1 MKDKHVAIKKLKGYS
16 NNQGVL
22 FVKSYEK
29 YLYMND
35 HPKVAKI
42 YGPCPQTGCIVME
55 LCEKK
60 IEYQKVHTLKDV
72 MVIYMV
78 MICPSIY
85 K

>member
-1 MKDKHVAIKKLKGYS
+1 
-16 NNQGVL
+16 
-22 FVKSYEK
+22 
-29 YLYMND
+29 MND

-42 YGPCPQTGCIVME
+42 YSPCPQTGCIVME

-72 MVIYMV
+72 MVLYMV
-78 MICPSIY
+78 MICPLIY